1 MTTRY
6 GVVFV
11 TASSRDEAEAL
22 ATALIQSQLAACVS
36 FTPIHSLYTWN
47 GEVCSDEEW
56 QLIIKTDLNQFAALE
71 AKVLSLHS
79 YEVPEIIALPIVAGS
94 SAYLN
99 WMGTMVKSD

>member
-11 TASSRDEAEAL
+11 TASSRPEAEAI

-36 FTPIHSLYTWN
+36 FTPIHSMYTWE
-47 GEVCSDEEW
+47 GKVCSDEEW

-71 AKVLSLHS
+71 ATVLSLHS
-79 YEVPEIIALPIVAGS
+79 YEVPEMIALPIVTGS